1 MSPELPCHDSR
12 WLPSE
17 PAVRQ
22 VLPSAWL
29 ERGTATIPASGLPT
43 GGAPHIRH
51 AGWSTL
57 ITIGIDPHKGSHT
70 ATAVDEHEA
79 VVGELRVEAD
89 RHQRARLLE
98 WAAGFEPRRWAVEG
112 ATGMGALLAQQ
123 LVGAGEHVVDVPPK
137 LSARVRLMDTGRID
151 KTDPNDARSAAVV
164 ALRNATLNTVSAD
177 TEHRVVLRLLADR
190 YHQLTAQRTRTVCR
204 LHAVLCLSHRG
215 RHRPGVDR
223 GPSHETPGRRG
234 YRRPDHGRAGHR
246 LPPLHRPRSSSS
258 TRPWPTP
265 GPGPSLPSPRRR
277 RRSIDVYGVGPIGAA
292 IIVGHS
298 GDVRRFP
305 TAGHY
310 ARHNGTAPIEASS
323 GPQSRHRL
331 NPRGDRQI
339 NHALYTAALTQL
351 AHDTP
356 GRVYYERKRAEGK
369 TKKEAMRAL
378 KRRISDVVY
387 RQLLADTRR

>member
-1 MSPELPCHDSR
+1 
-12 WLPSE
+12 
-17 PAVRQ
+17 
-22 VLPSAWL
+22 
-29 ERGTATIPASGLPT
+29 
-43 GGAPHIRH
+43 
-51 AGWSTL
+51 L

-79 VVGELRVEAD
+79 VVGELRVVAD

-98 WAAGFEPRRWAVEG
+98 WASMFEPRRWAVEG

-123 LVGAGEHVVDVPPK
+123 LVGVGEHVIDVPPR

-164 ALRNATLNTVSAD
+164 ALRNGSLNTVGAD
-177 TEHRVVLRLLADR
+177 SEHRVILRLLADR
-190 YHQLTAQRTRTVCR
+190 QHQLIAQRTRTVCR
-204 LHAVLCLSHRG
+204 LHAVLCVLTEGGTAKSLTADRATKLLAGVAISDPITLERVATCHRF
-215 RHRPGVDR
+215 VTEIELLDQALA
-223 GPSHETPGRRG
+223 
-234 YRRPDHGRAGHR
+234 DNRAR
-246 LPPLHRPRSSSS
+246 TVTAVTASK
-258 TRPWPTP
+258 TTV
-265 GPGPSLPSPRRR
+265 
-277 RRSIDVYGVGPIGAA
+277 IDVYGVGPIGAA

-298 GDVRRFP
+298 GDARRFP

-323 GPQSRHRL
+323 GPKARHRL
-331 NPRGDRQI
+331 NPRGNRQL
-339 NHALYTAALTQL
+339 NHALYTAALTQI

-356 GRVYYERKRAEGK
+356 GRTYYERKLADGK

-387 RQLLADTRR
+387 RQLLADTRH

>member
-1 MSPELPCHDSR
+1 
-12 WLPSE
+12 
-17 PAVRQ
+17 V
-22 VLPSAWL
+22 
-29 ERGTATIPASGLPT
+29 
-43 GGAPHIRH
+43 
-51 AGWSTL
+51 

-79 VVGELRVEAD
+79 VVGELRVVAD

-98 WAAGFEPRRWAVEG
+98 WAAAFEPRRWAVEG

-123 LVGAGEHVVDVPPK
+123 LVGVGEHVIDVPAK
-137 LSARVRLMDTGRID
+137 LSARVRLLDTGRID

-164 ALRNATLNTVSAD
+164 ALRNSTLNNVGAD
-177 TEHRVVLRLLADR
+177 SEHRVVLRLLADR

-204 LHAVLCLSHRG
+204 LHAVLCVLIEGGTGKSLTATRAQKLLAGVARG
-215 RHRPGVDR
+215 DLISLERVATCRQFVTEIEVLDQALVD
-223 GPSHETPGRRG
+223 T
-234 YRRPDHGRAGHR
+234 RARTVTAVTASKTLVIG
-246 LPPLHRPRSSSS
+246 
-258 TRPWPTP
+258 
-265 GPGPSLPSPRRR
+265 
-277 RRSIDVYGVGPIGAA
+277 VYGVGPIGAA

-323 GPQSRHRL
+323 GPKARHRL
-331 NPRGDRQI
+331 NQRGDRQI

-356 GRVYYERKRAEGK
+356 GRVYYERKLAEGK

-387 RQLLADTRR
+387 RQLLADTRH